1 VNADLLAFP
10 KLTRINTHALA
21 SLSGKKE
28 RSAPGWP
35 RDKWLASSHHRR
47 KGGNALWRTA

>member
-1 VNADLLAFP
+1 VNADLLAFS
-10 KLTRINTHALA
+10 KLTCMNIHALA

-35 RDKWLASSHHRR
+35 RDIWLASSHLRR
-47 KGGNALWRTA
+47 KGGNTVWRTL